1 MTARRD
7 DPVLV
12 VDLRDGEC
20 DAEQAEGAVLVL
32 DDAENAADHDDFYQA
47 LLGNP
52 AVSGVLCVAVDGG
65 KSDGAVRIR
74 PAPSLAPVERA
85 ATVWIGHAEGIRWRP
100 ADPLVRAVART
111 GHSGLGQ
118 LIDALADPAVFAA
131 VVKAV
136 STLPYS
142 TASAGMALERTSL
155 HDAELRRA
163 QEEAIAWFTD
173 PDAGRVGSRELPR
186 DEFRAAVRETIEV
199 DAAEDVLVPGAE
211 LAGAHARAVTAL
223 NAADH
228 ALTRVDHFLAPLPKR
243 RPRPVVGPALA
254 EARAEVQDLH
264 DKATRQLQRIDENLR
279 GQRVDRD
286 VVTRLGVRGPAPARP
301 RDIRDRTR
309 RLVEEWLGRYRSV
322 ACLLPDLDA
331 GRVGQE
337 PQGCA
342 AAIAELADLAPLAGP
357 VPRLATW
364 PSLSLAAPLAAVAG
378 GLAALGTSALG
389 VVAAFFVPLL
399 ALAWFAA
406 GLLLQARQPTA
417 TGEQGFAEAAP
428 PAALFWGLP
437 VLGGWLLVFLV
448 AGTGIP
454 DVFGLVAAV
463 LSVLL
468 SAWAM
473 GVGWRRS
480 VRQWRRE
487 LDFDGVRDRLARTAQ
502 LVDGVIRAEW
512 RPSARRVLFAEGL
525 RQVSIGLT
533 AIRDALA
540 ERAADL
546 LGPPGKPG
554 ENGSDGPPDRDIHQE
569 ACEVV
574 VTDLVDLTI
583 AALRPCWAGI
593 EADRPA
599 AREEHAREAE
609 RLLDAYR
616 EHLGRYGLL
625 VPPPFARERA
635 HRAELAA
642 RLWDGSPVGDALR
655 CDVDAEMTQLCHAR
669 QLGAVSALADRA
681 ELVRFAPAAVR
692 GGRHGD
698 PWPAVT
704 WTGDAEIAGTLRLV
718 PLREGVFQ

>member
-1 MTARRD
+1 MTARHD
-7 DPVLV
+7 DSVLV
-12 VDLRDGEC
+12 VDLRDGEY
-20 DAEQAEGAVLVL
+20 DAEQAEGAILVL
-32 DDAENAADHDDFYQA
+32 DDAEKAAEHDHFFQA

-65 KSDGAVRIR
+65 SFDGAVRIR

-85 ATVWIGHAEGIRWRP
+85 ATVWIGHSDGIRWRP

-111 GHSGLGQ
+111 DHSGLGQ
-118 LIDALADPAVFAA
+118 LIDALVDPAVFAA

-136 STLPYS
+136 NTLPYS

-186 DEFRAAVRETIEV
+186 EEFRAAVGETIEV
-199 DAAEDVLVPGAE
+199 DSSEDVLAPGAE
-211 LAGAHARAVTAL
+211 LAEAHARAVTAL

-228 ALTRVDHFLAPLPKR
+228 ALTRVDHFLAPFPKR
-243 RPRPVVGPALA
+243 RPRPAVGPVLA
-254 EARAEVQDLH
+254 EARAAAQDFH
-264 DKATRQLQRIDENLR
+264 DKATQQLHRIDENLR
-279 GQRVDRD
+279 GQRVGRD

-301 RDIRDRTR
+301 RDIRDRSR

-342 AAIAELADLAPLAGP
+342 AAIAELADLAAPAGSA
-357 VPRLATW
+357 PRLASW
-364 PSLSLAAPLAAVAG
+364 PSPALAAPLAAVAG
-378 GLAALGTSALG
+378 GLAALGTFALG
-389 VVAAFFVPLL
+389 IVAAFFVPVL
-399 ALAWFAA
+399 AMAWFAA
-406 GLLLQARQPTA
+406 GLLLQARQPTT
-417 TGEQGFAEAAP
+417 TGEQGFADAAP
-428 PAALFWGLP
+428 PAALFWALP

-454 DVFGLVAAV
+454 DVLGAVAV
-463 LSVLL
+463 LLSVLL
-468 SAWAM
+468 SAWTI

-480 VRQWRRE
+480 VRHWRRE
-487 LDFDGVRDRLARTAQ
+487 LDFDDARDRVARTAQ
-502 LVDGVIRAEW
+502 LVDEVIRAEW
-512 RPSARRVLFAEGL
+512 RPSARRALFAEGL

-533 AIRDALA
+533 AVRDVLA

-546 LGPPGKPG
+546 LGSPGQPG
-554 ENGSDGPPDRDIHQE
+554 ENGSDRPPDRDVHQE

-599 AREEHAREAE
+599 AREEHEREVE
-609 RLLDAYR
+609 RLLAAYR

-625 VPPPFARERA
+625 VPPPFARDRA

-642 RLWDGSPVGDALR
+642 RLWDGSLVGDALR

-669 QLGAVSALADRA
+669 QLGAVSAMADRA
-681 ELVRFAPAAVR
+681 QLVRFAPAAVR

-698 PWPAVT
+698 PGLAVT
-704 WTGDAEIAGTLRLV
+704 WTGEAEIAGTLRLV
-718 PLREGVFQ
+718 PLRQGVFQ